1 MKNKNKRK
9 KTRNPEAGKLRN
21 PFFRKHRFVPKK
33 QKEKPH
39 ESEWD

>member
-1 MKNKNKRK
+1 MKKEKKRR

-21 PFFRKHRFVPKK
+21 PFFRKQRIVPKK
-33 QKEKPH
+33 QKQKPH